1 MQASLE
7 ALLNGMEY
15 RRLFEHETQCIQ
27 KQYKLCKIDIYILSY
42 LEQSKD
48 KNTPRDILASQ
59 MFTRGHISQSIKR
72 LQNLD
77 FIHTMP
83 DEKDHRVFHCLLTK
97 KAEKVLI
104 QVKDIMNQLEE
115 QLFKSV
121 SQEEK
126 ALFLNLAHRINRN
139 MVDELVRGN

>member
-1 MQASLE
+1 MQTSLE

-42 LEQSKD
+42 LDQAKE

-72 LQNLD
+72 LSNLN
-77 FIHTMP
+77 FIRTLP
-83 DEKDHRVFHCLLTK
+83 DEKDRRVFHCILTK

-104 QVKDIMNQLEE
+104 QVKDVMNELEE

-121 SQEEK
+121 TQEEK
-126 ALFLNLAHRINRN
+126 ALFLNLAYRINRN
-139 MVDELVRGN
+139 MVNELVRGN